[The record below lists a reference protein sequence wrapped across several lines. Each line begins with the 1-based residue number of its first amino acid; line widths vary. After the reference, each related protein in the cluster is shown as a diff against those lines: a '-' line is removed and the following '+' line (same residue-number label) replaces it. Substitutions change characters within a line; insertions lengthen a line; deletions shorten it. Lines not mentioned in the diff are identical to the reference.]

1 MCGGPRLPAPA
12 RPAGP
17 AAPGEMNHTPPAELE
32 RVAGSPPLQTSA
44 INHQAF
50 LPSPEPPHLLFYGFN
65 LKKKKAQEFSFWL
78 PGHPSSSGELSV
90 LSWVILLPQVKLLGP
105 GSGWGQCLFAQIPLG
120 SCTTSGGLEPGPGVE
135 RRDLKSLVAGDE
147 NRFPQKWTWARAC
160 VDA

>member
-1 MCGGPRLPAPA
+1 MD
-12 RPAGP
+12 
-17 AAPGEMNHTPPAELE
+17 
-32 RVAGSPPLQTSA
+32 S
-44 INHQAF
+44 IK
-50 LPSPEPPHLLFYGFN
+50 
-65 LKKKKAQEFSFWL
+65 KKKKAQEFSFWL

-90 LSWVILLPQVKLLGP
+90 LPWVILLPQVKLLGP
-105 GSGWGQCLFAQIPLG
+105 GSDWGQCLFAQIPLG